1 MLPALLTSI
10 IFIRKASLITKFIKT
25 SKQIISYKLLHVNSA
40 QTDAMGALVKKKII
54 NQGYIYQQVSKEKG
68 FKFSA
73 KPILKCYGVLLT
85 QAPVLPLGFVFSPP
99 QS

>member
-40 QTDAMGALVKKKII
+40 QTDAMGASVKKKH
-54 NQGYIYQQVSKEKG
+54 
-68 FKFSA
+68 
-73 KPILKCYGVLLT
+73 
-85 QAPVLPLGFVFSPP
+85 
-99 QS
+99 